1 MAHIRVINGPNLNL
15 LGAREPQHYGE
26 RGLDEIMQELSG
38 FAEQCGH
45 QLSHLQDNAEH
56 KLVEAVQGSAADGVD
71 YLIVN
76 PAAFTHTSVALRDA
90 LLAVDI
96 PFIEV
101 HLSNIHS
108 REEFRQQSW
117 FSDIALGVIS
127 GFEGDSYLLAL
138 QAIVN
143 RLDTPAAGD

>member
-1 MAHIRVINGPNLNL
+1 VAHIRVINGPNLNL
-15 LGAREPQHYGE
+15 LGSREPQHYGE
-26 RGLDEIMQELSG
+26 RGLEEIMQELTG

-56 KLVEAVQGSAADGVD
+56 KLVEAVQNAPSDGVD
-71 YLIVN
+71 YLIIN

-101 HLSNIHS
+101 HLSNIHN

-117 FSDIALGVIS
+117 FSDIAIGVIS

-143 RLDTPAAGD
+143 LQDTPAAGD